1 MGIFRK
7 RIQKR
12 IIHYNGKI
20 GGTAMKYNIIKIF
33 VIGSTKLEKQR
44 KYITDAAN
52 EITTSSIIGKDD
64 TKNIICI
71 YSFENTGQ
79 EQEKYNHIIEHE
91 ADAVIAVI
99 EDEFGGISYDELK
112 LAKETHDKTHGTRPL
127 LYGLKHK
134 NANPQIK
141 IGEETIDCDYISKNL
156 LNKYFKSYSSK
167 DLEKHAKEII
177 NEIVGHF
184 EEYGM
189 PKPEKITWQNDSF
202 AYMTI
207 EARFK
212 ENYRIVAEN
221 FEGCEIKMPEY
232 GDFEKRTIYNKNQ
245 DTVNKQIE
253 SALKELLK
261 CHDLRD
267 ASGCSDVITHKELF
281 RNYPFLIVEFYFY
294 YYILYLY
301 HEKKKISNTIEDPY
315 KVYKRRNLYKDI
327 EKKNFISLLNAYRES
342 LVSNDFDELE
352 KLVMGCLNMN
362 SIDLSQLEVNVG
374 KIESSSMPIN
384 DSDRFCSF
392 VKNKLSGQSKNAQ
405 VHIITD
411 NCGLEL
417 ISDILIGS
425 YLIRMTEV
433 SDVVFHIKKLPI
445 FVSDTIMSDVD
456 DAIDVL
462 NDKLNGSTEF
472 ILTKDSTG
480 ERTYKCHDINDKT
493 LIFKADDIWH
503 RETLFKDV
511 AEFETWNSD
520 DSCALIIVKGD
531 LNYRR
536 LVGDYHW
543 HNSVPIADK
552 VSYIRKPLLIIRS
565 LKSNVILDVKPE
577 TVKTLDKSAPNWK
590 ISGQH
595 GIIQFLENR

>member
-1 MGIFRK
+1 
-7 RIQKR
+7 
-12 IIHYNGKI
+12 
-20 GGTAMKYNIIKIF
+20 MKHNIIKIF
-33 VIGSTKLEKQR
+33 IIGSTKLEKQR

-99 EDEFGGISYDELK
+99 EDEFGGISYDELR
-112 LAKETHDKTHGTRPL
+112 LAKETHDKNHGTRPL

-134 NANPQIK
+134 NANPKIQIGDN
-141 IGEETIDCDYISKNL
+141 IIDCDYISKNL

-167 DLEKHAKEII
+167 DIEKHAKEIL
-177 NEIVGHF
+177 NEIISHF

-212 ENYRIVAEN
+212 ENYKIVAEN
-221 FEGCEIKMPEY
+221 FEGCEMQMPEY
-232 GDFEKRTIYNKNQ
+232 GDFEKSTIYKKNQ

-261 CHDLRD
+261 CPELKS

-281 RNYPFLIVEFYFY
+281 RNYPFLTVEFYFY

-301 HEKKKISNTIEDPY
+301 HQKKNINDTIEDPY
-315 KVYKRRNLYKDI
+315 KVYKVRNLYKDI
-327 EKKNFISLLNAYRES
+327 EKKNFKSLLNAYKES
-342 LVSNDFDELE
+342 LASNNIDELE
-352 KLVMGCLNMN
+352 KLLMGCLNMN

-374 KIESSSMPIN
+374 KIKSSSMPIN
-384 DSDRFCSF
+384 DSDKFCRF
-392 VKNKLSGQSKNAQ
+392 VKNTLSIQSKKSQ

-425 YLIRMTEV
+425 YFIRMTETTE
-433 SDVVFHIKKLPI
+433 VVFHIKKLPI
-445 FVSDTIMSDVD
+445 FVSDTIMSDID
-456 DAIDVL
+456 DAINVL
-462 NDKLNGSTEF
+462 NDKLNGCTEY
-472 ILTKDSTG
+472 ILTDNLPE
-480 ERTYKCHDINDKT
+480 ERIYICPDINNKE
-493 LIFKADDIWH
+493 LIFKANDIWH
-503 RETLFKDV
+503 RETLFNDV
-511 AEFETWNSD
+511 EEFMTWNTD

-543 HNSVPIADK
+543 HNSAPITEK

-590 ISGQH
+590 VSGQH
-595 GIIQFLENR
+595 GIIQFLENN